1 MTTVYFNRKS
11 GECFVAADSRS
22 CRFLE
27 AELFD
32 SGRRNREDFETATTS
47 GFVQIHDLHT
57 LGPTLSLKP
66 RLNVTTFDDP
76 SCL

>member
-1 MTTVYFNRKS
+1 MTTVYFNRKT
-11 GECFVAADSRS
+11 GECFAASDSRS

-32 SGRRNREDFETATTS
+32 SGRRNRADFETCITS
-47 GFVQIHDLHT
+47 GFVQISYMT
-57 LGPTLSLKP
+57 GSALSLRV

-76 SCL
+76 GIL